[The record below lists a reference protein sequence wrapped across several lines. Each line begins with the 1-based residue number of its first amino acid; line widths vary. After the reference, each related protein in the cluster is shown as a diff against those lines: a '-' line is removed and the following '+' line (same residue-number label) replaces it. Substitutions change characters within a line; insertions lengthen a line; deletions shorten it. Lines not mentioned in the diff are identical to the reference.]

1 MRQEKRPT
9 WEIFKHLIEKD
20 ENFFGK
26 FFSFLIYPKGGVDK
40 IKQNLIFYF
49 YIPINEVLFFILGTG
64 LISLGYK
71 FKLRID
77 IFIFV
82 LVIIIYASKIIFYEI
97 LKYRKYGVYTTT
109 DYYLFDYGLNLIHP
123 LFNLNYFLI
132 GMFFGL
138 INYSIQKGI
147 TDLEEKNNY
156 QNIYLLPDS
165 KNITDE
171 EENKAIRNKSVF
183 SMKDMN
189 NNKNELNINKD
200 SNNYKIFSK
209 KSKKNQ
215 NLSKSFETSGKKKE
229 K

>member
-1 MRQEKRPT
+1 MLRQSKRPT
-9 WEIFKHLIEKD
+9 WEIFKHFIDRETNYLKD
-20 ENFFGK
+20 FFT
-26 FFSFLIYPKGGVDK
+26 FLFYPKVNDTT
-40 IKQNLIFYF
+40 IKQNLILYY
-49 YIPINEVLFFILGTG
+49 YIPINEVFFFILGTG

-97 LKYRKYGVYTTT
+97 LKYINYGVYTTT

-147 TDLEEKNNY
+147 TDLE
-156 QNIYLLPDS
+156 
-165 KNITDE
+165 
-171 EENKAIRNKSVF
+171 
-183 SMKDMN
+183 
-189 NNKNELNINKD
+189 
-200 SNNYKIFSK
+200 
-209 KSKKNQ
+209 KKNYF
-215 NLSKSFETSGKKKE
+215 L
-229 K
+229 